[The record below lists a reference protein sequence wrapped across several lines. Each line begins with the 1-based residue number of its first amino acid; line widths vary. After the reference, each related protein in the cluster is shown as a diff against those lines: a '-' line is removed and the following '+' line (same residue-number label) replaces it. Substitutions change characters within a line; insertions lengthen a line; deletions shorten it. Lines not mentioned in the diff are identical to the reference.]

1 MATTFKQTYSK
12 VMEELIS
19 EKKEYYNYL
28 KHNNHLSWCKGKIR
42 RRWIIFIRRKYTMP
56 LYFKQKLVK

>member
-1 MATTFKQTYSK
+1 MTTTFKQTYSK

-19 EKKEYYNYL
+19 EKKEYYKYL
-28 KHNNHLSWCKGKIR
+28 KHNNHLNWCKGKMR
-42 RRWIIFIRRKYTMP
+42 RRWIFFIRRKYTMP